1 MFLFFIKSGGKKSRL
16 FFRLFRR
23 SFFLKGGN
31 FFLFL
36 FVFIF
41 ISSVLAAP
49 KGKVT
54 IENQE
59 IPLQKKF
66 FLKVEI
72 NWKGDEEQYEIH
84 APRLELPEGIEEEGV
99 SSFSIGGSEE
109 YKIVYVFQ
117 LVANKEGEYRIDPIE
132 VDYQEKGKPELFTK
146 RILGVSFKVLKRPT
160 LGTKSQWLLFGI
172 GLFVFLG
179 IFSML
184 YLWNSRK
191 MKRNETIHD
200 LSKKEIRENFLSKLE
215 ECRKYK
221 TEGKVD
227 KFLQTAIFIKKE
239 LESFQGEEDKG
250 KELADMEELLERVKY
265 GGLKVGSEVVEK
277 YFKDLE
283 RLVRKC

>member
-1 MFLFFIKSGGKKSRL
+1 MVLFFIKSGGKKSRL
-16 FFRLFRR
+16 FFRLFKR

-31 FFLFL
+31 LFLFL
-36 FVFIF
+36 FVFIL
-41 ISSVLAAP
+41 ITSVLAAP

-72 NWKGDEEQYEIH
+72 NWKGEEERYEIH

-109 YKIVYVFQ
+109 YKIVYLFQ

-146 RILGVSFKVLKRPT
+146 RIPGVSFKVLKRPT
-160 LGTKSQWLLFGI
+160 LGTKNQWLLFGI

-191 MKRNETIHD
+191 IKRNETIHD
-200 LSKKEIRENFLSKLE
+200 LSKKEIRENFLAKLE

>member
-1 MFLFFIKSGGKKSRL
+1 MVLFFIKSGGKKSRL
-16 FFRLFRR
+16 FFRLFKR

-31 FFLFL
+31 LFLFL

-72 NWKGDEEQYEIH
+72 NWKGEEERYEIH

-109 YKIVYVFQ
+109 YKIVYLFQ

-146 RILGVSFKVLKRPT
+146 RIPGVSFKVLKRPT
-160 LGTKSQWLLFGI
+160 LGTKNQWLLFGI

-191 MKRNETIHD
+191 IKRNETIHD
-200 LSKKEIRENFLSKLE
+200 LSKKEIRENFLAKLE

>member
-1 MFLFFIKSGGKKSRL
+1 MVLFFIKSGGKKSRL
-16 FFRLFRR
+16 FFRLFKR

-31 FFLFL
+31 LFLFL

-72 NWKGDEEQYEIH
+72 NWKGEEERYEIH
-84 APRLELPEGIEEEGV
+84 APRLELPEGIEEKGV
-99 SSFSIGGSEE
+99 SSFSTGGSEE
-109 YKIVYVFQ
+109 YKIVYLFQ

-132 VDYQEKGKPELFTK
+132 VDYQEKGRPELFTK
-146 RILGVSFKVLKRPT
+146 RIPGVSFKVLKKPT

-191 MKRNETIHD
+191 MKRNETIYD